1 MTEEKKIFEG
11 FELVA
16 DEEMTAETLENLSN
30 NGGDE

>member
-11 FELVA
+11 IELNA
-16 DEEMTAETLENLSN
+16 DEEITAETLENLSN